1 MNLLPP
7 LMALALLLPGPLANA
22 ADRTW
27 TLLVVD
33 KDPKGTNVRDAPS
46 GNVIKVL
53 PFKRNTIRMVEAS
66 EETDGWF
73 RVDAMGT
80 DGWMH
85 GSVLGICAEATED
98 GDPGLNRAPTWD
110 SRPVAIIRPGSPVR
124 PIGMKDEWLKVRDP
138 ASRKGFS
145 DGWLP
150 EQALTAGEGAWE
162 ECARAWARR
171 K

>member
-1 MNLLPP
+1 MKTLLP
-7 LMALALLLPGPLANA
+7 LMTLVLLLPVPAADA

-46 GNVIKVL
+46 GKVIKVL
-53 PFKRNTIRMVEAS
+53 PYRRNAARMVEAS

-98 GDPGLNRAPTWD
+98 GDPGLSKAPTWD
-110 SRPVAIIRPGSPVR
+110 APPVAIVPAGSPVR

-138 ASRKGFS
+138 AGRKGFS

-150 EQALTAGEGAWE
+150 EQALTGSEGGWE
-162 ECARAWARR
+162 DCARAWARR